1 MYNIKHI
8 KYVLHSAE
16 QGFFLLSLLF
26 CFTYAVVE
34 FFLMVDLWPC
44 HNQFRS
50 CFEPGLNFFFA
61 AQCETRFV
69 KEGLFVVDEAKFKS
83 AMTKQMLPHSVAAW
97 VHIGLKITEFVQF
110 VCLKGRNNLCLTN
123 PIRICRV
130 LQVNN
135 DTQILFSNVLY
146 FETTNLEVSLIFIY

>member
-1 MYNIKHI
+1 MYYIQH
-8 KYVLHSAE
+8 YVKDL
-16 QGFFLLSLLF
+16 FLLHLLF

-97 VHIGLKITEFVQF
+97 VHIGLEITNFVHKCV
-110 VCLKGRNNLCLTN
+110 VCQIPKL
-123 PIRICRV
+123 RILSFHV
-130 LQVNN
+130 
-135 DTQILFSNVLY
+135 F
-146 FETTNLEVSLIFIY
+146 

>member
-1 MYNIKHI
+1 MY
-8 KYVLHSAE
+8 VHSAQQE
-16 QGFFLLSLLF
+16 IAFFCFSSLF

-97 VHIGLKITEFVQF
+97 VHIGLKITNFVQ
-110 VCLKGRNNLCLTN
+110 
-123 PIRICRV
+123 
-130 LQVNN
+130 
-135 DTQILFSNVLY
+135 
-146 FETTNLEVSLIFIY
+146 

>member
-1 MYNIKHI
+1 MY
-8 KYVLHSAE
+8 VHSAQQE
-16 QGFFLLSLLF
+16 IAFFCFSSLF

-50 CFEPGLNFFFA
+50 CFEPGLSFFA

-83 AMTKQMLPHSVAAW
+83 AMTKQMLPHLMAVW
-97 VHIGLKITEFVQF
+97 VHIGLKITNFVQ
-110 VCLKGRNNLCLTN
+110 
-123 PIRICRV
+123 
-130 LQVNN
+130 
-135 DTQILFSNVLY
+135 
-146 FETTNLEVSLIFIY
+146 

>member
-50 CFEPGLNFFFA
+50 CFEQRLQFFA

-97 VHIGLKITEFVQF
+97 VHIGLKITNFVQKC
-110 VCLKGRNNLCLTN
+110 V
-123 PIRICRV
+123 
-130 LQVNN
+130 
-135 DTQILFSNVLY
+135 
-146 FETTNLEVSLIFIY
+146 VSQTPKL

>member
-1 MYNIKHI
+1 MYIQHNKR
-8 KYVLHSAE
+8 LP
-16 QGFFLLSLLF
+16 FFCFSSLF

-97 VHIGLKITEFVQF
+97 VHIGLKITNFVYYCVVSQF
-110 VCLKGRNNLCLTN
+110 CNYN
-123 PIRICRV
+123 
-130 LQVNN
+130 
-135 DTQILFSNVLY
+135 
-146 FETTNLEVSLIFIY
+146 